1 MDRGIL
7 LPVIIDKVRVPLQF
21 RRKQA
26 ATLLGFPGRRD
37 VGELNRLM
45 IACAR
50 LCKDGRRISKL
61 QVPMTERVRAWA
73 LPVVTASALVLAF
86 IFGTL
91 FLTGRS
97 ETAAGDPG
105 LPIASIYVAPFEVS
119 TGTEDPSGE
128 IAASLTRIRNLHVT
142 RDDPGIV
149 LPFADP
155 VARQTYTLTGTF
167 DGTSLT
173 LALGAMVTGR
183 SSTPFAPARS
193 RELSAP
199 LLRTLQKTWGFGC
212 QASDPTLRFP
222 APHGRPI

>member
-1 MDRGIL
+1 MEPLVNLLQSQGFEVWWDRDLLVGGTYEKDIDDAIRSAKCVLVIWSHHSVDSEWVQAEAGDGMDRGIL
-7 LPVIIDKVRVPLQF
+7 LPVMIDQVRVPLQF

-50 LCKDGRRISKL
+50 LCKDGRPISKL

-86 IFGTL
+86 TFGTL

-105 LPIASIYVAPFEVS
+105 LPSRRS
-119 TGTEDPSGE
+119 T
-128 IAASLTRIRNLHVT
+128 LH
-142 RDDPGIV
+142 
-149 LPFADP
+149 
-155 VARQTYTLTGTF
+155 
-167 DGTSLT
+167 
-173 LALGAMVTGR
+173 
-183 SSTPFAPARS
+183 RS
-193 RELSAP
+193 R
-199 LLRTLQKTWGFGC
+199 
-212 QASDPTLRFP
+212 
-222 APHGRPI
+222 